1 MIPLLVGAAA
11 VGAVGS
17 WLLSD
22 DKEDSREKSNTA
34 DTGTTE
40 RRIVN
45 EKYVKQKFK
54 RIGRDIR
61 RIGK

>member
-11 VGAVGS
+11 VGIGS
-17 WLLSD
+17 LLLID

-61 RIGK
+61 RIGR

>member
-11 VGAVGS
+11 VGIGS
-17 WLLSD
+17 LLLID

-34 DTGTTE
+34 DTGATE

-45 EKYVKQKFK
+45 EKYVRQKFK

>member
-11 VGAVGS
+11 VGIGS
-17 WLLSD
+17 LLLID
-22 DKEDSREKSNTA
+22 GKEDSREKSNTA

>member
-11 VGAVGS
+11 VGIGS
-17 WLLSD
+17 LLLID

>member
-11 VGAVGS
+11 VGIGS
-17 WLLSD
+17 LLLID
-22 DKEDSREKSNTA
+22 DKEDSREKSNTT